1 MTRCYLNDV
10 VLTRKLLSAKENTKA
25 NFLMPTDC
33 KLQRTACFQRCSQY
47 ERSKQ
52 YHAVT
57 YSKNSGKKKVRMFF
71 NMEDQQCFISIPFH
85 MDMCENFKQ
94 NKRKYWCNSYR
105 EEPTLLEN
113 HQAPKPSEK
122 GDVHQGST
130 AMYLKMY
137 SDSIIVVLCSC
148 IQKEKISCTSRNS
161 FVAAGNY
168 HGGSFLRNKQP
179 QTHIGKPISIQLAE
193 HEHRNL
199 ELNTPKG
206 K

>member
-1 MTRCYLNDV
+1 MNDV

-57 YSKNSGKKKVRMFF
+57 YSKNSDKKKVRMFF

-113 HQAPKPSEK
+113 HQAPKPS
-122 GDVHQGST
+122 V
-130 AMYLKMY
+130 
-137 SDSIIVVLCSC
+137 
-148 IQKEKISCTSRNS
+148 
-161 FVAAGNY
+161 
-168 HGGSFLRNKQP
+168 SFLKKRTCTKEALQCILTALSSSSAVVYKKRKYHVPREIVSLRQAIIMEAFFLEINN
-179 QTHIGKPISIQLAE
+179 
-193 HEHRNL
+193 HRRTLVNPCL
-199 ELNTPKG
+199 FS
-206 K
+206 